1 MREKITGILFD
12 FGGTLYDYY
21 PSNSVIWSRIA
32 KKLGVDISPNDPR
45 IWKGIQRQSIEAIRR
60 AKPFS
65 KLSREEIQKLNL
77 HVLAAMGI
85 DGEGTMH
92 LISEEFDKR
101 GHGYRINPESK
112 ETLERIY
119 SMGLKIGLVSNCPSE
134 FGKPRRLT
142 MREDGI
148 LHYFNTIILS
158 GEVGHEKP
166 EKEIFKIA
174 LNSLGLQDA
183 SKAIIIGDSF
193 LADVMGAQNAGLIPV
208 LYDPLCF
215 HPGENVITI
224 RKLSEI
230 FRYLM

>member
-1 MREKITGILFD
+1 MRKEIQGILFD

-32 KKLGVDISPNDPR
+32 KRLGVDISPNDPR
-45 IWKGIQRQSIEAIRR
+45 IWKGIQRQSIEITRR

-65 KLSREEIQKLNL
+65 KLSREEIHTLNL

-85 DGEGTMH
+85 DGDGTME
-92 LISEEFDKR
+92 IVSEEFDKR

-112 ETLERIY
+112 ETIERIY
-119 SMGLKIGLVSNCPSE
+119 SMGIKIGLLSNCPPE

-142 MREDGI
+142 MKEDGI
-148 LHYFNTIILS
+148 LHYFSTIILS

-183 SKAIIIGDSF
+183 SKVINIGDSL

-208 LYDPLCF
+208 LYDPLRF
-215 HPGENVITI
+215 HPSENVII
-224 RKLSEI
+224 IQKLSEI

>member
-1 MREKITGILFD
+1 MRKEFEGILFD

-32 KKLGVDISPNDPR
+32 KRLGVDISPNDPR
-45 IWKGIQRQSIEAIRR
+45 IWKGIQRQSIEATRR
-60 AKPFS
+60 AEPFS
-65 KLSREEIQKLNL
+65 RLSREAIHTLNL

-85 DGEGTMH
+85 DGEGTMEI
-92 LISEEFDKR
+92 ISEEFDKR

-112 ETLERIY
+112 ETLERIH
-119 SMGLKIGLVSNCPSE
+119 SMGFKIGLVSNCPSE

-142 MREDGI
+142 MKEDGI
-148 LHYFNTIILS
+148 LHYFSTIILS

-183 SKAIIIGDSF
+183 SKVINIGDSL

-208 LYDPLCF
+208 LYDPLRF
-215 HPGENVITI
+215 HPSENVII
-224 RKLSEI
+224 IQKLSEI

>member
-1 MREKITGILFD
+1 MRKEFEGILFD

-32 KKLGVDISPNDPR
+32 KRLGVDISPKDPR
-45 IWKGIQRQSIEAIRR
+45 IWKGIQRQSIEATRR
-60 AKPFS
+60 AEPFS
-65 KLSREEIQKLNL
+65 RLSREAIHTLNL

-85 DGEGTMH
+85 DGEGTMEI
-92 LISEEFDKR
+92 ISEEFDKR
-101 GHGYRINPESK
+101 GHGYRINPEGK

-119 SMGLKIGLVSNCPSE
+119 SMGLKIGLISNCPSE
-134 FGKPRRLT
+134 FGKPRRLI
-142 MREDGI
+142 MHEDGI
-148 LHYFNTIILS
+148 LHLFSIIILS

-183 SKAIIIGDSF
+183 LKVIHVGDSF
-193 LADVMGAQNAGLIPV
+193 LADVIGAKNAELVPV
-208 LYDPLCF
+208 LYDPLGF
-215 HPGENVITI
+215 HSCEDVIKI
-224 RKLSEI
+224 QKLSEI

>member
-1 MREKITGILFD
+1 MRKRIQGIFFD

-32 KKLGVDISPNDPR
+32 KRLGVDISPNDPR
-45 IWKGIQRQSIEAIRR
+45 IWEGIQRQSIESIRR

-65 KLSREEIQKLNL
+65 KLSREEIHSLNL
-77 HVLAAMGI
+77 HVLDAMGI
-85 DGEGTMH
+85 DGEGTMEI
-92 LISEEFDKR
+92 ISEEFDKR

-112 ETLERIY
+112 ETLEQIY
-119 SMGLKIGLVSNCPSE
+119 SMGIKIGLLSNCPSE

-142 MREDGI
+142 MREDGV
-148 LHYFNTIILS
+148 LHYFSTIILS

-183 SKAIIIGDSF
+183 SKVMEIGDSF
-193 LADVMGAQNAGLIPV
+193 LADVRGAQNAGFIPV
-208 LYDPLCF
+208 LYDPLGF

-224 RKLSEI
+224 QKLSEI

>member
-1 MREKITGILFD
+1 MRKRIQGIFFD

-32 KKLGVDISPNDPR
+32 KRLGVDISPNDPR
-45 IWKGIQRQSIEAIRR
+45 IWEGIQRQSIESIRR

-65 KLSREEIQKLNL
+65 KLSREEIHSLNL
-77 HVLAAMGI
+77 HVLDAMGI
-85 DGEGTMH
+85 DGEGIMEI
-92 LISEEFDKR
+92 ISEEFDKR

-112 ETLERIY
+112 ETLEQIY
-119 SMGLKIGLVSNCPSE
+119 TMGIKIGLLSNCPSE

-142 MREDGI
+142 MREDGV
-148 LHYFNTIILS
+148 LHYFSAIILS

-183 SKAIIIGDSF
+183 SKVMEIGDSF
-193 LADVMGAQNAGLIPV
+193 LADVRGAQNAGLIPV
-208 LYDPLCF
+208 LYDPLGF
-215 HPGENVITI
+215 HSGENVFTI
-224 RKLSEI
+224 QKLSEI